1 MLINNNEY
9 LDIVETIKLEIKS
22 SQYKAAVSVNRELI
36 MLYYNIG
43 EIINEHKTWGN
54 KFIENLAADIRISFP
69 DAKGYSIRNLKYMAK
84 FAAEY
89 TEEQIVQEAL
99 AQITWYHNIALMDK
113 VKDVDTRLWYARKI
127 AENGWSRNVLVHQI
141 ESGLYERQ
149 ATVDKISNFESRL
162 AAPQSELAVQT
173 MKDPYVFDFIPFREN
188 MVERDIEEA
197 LVKDVTEY

>member
-1 MLINNNEY
+1 MLINDNEY

-22 SQYKAAVSVNRELI
+22 AQYKAAVSVNRELI

-43 EIINEHKTWGN
+43 KIINEHKTWGN

-69 DAKGYSIRNLKYMAK
+69 DTKGYSIRNLKYMAK

-113 VKDVDTRLWYARKI
+113 VKDVNTRLWYARKI
-127 AENGWSRNVLVHQI
+127 TENGWSRNVLVP
-141 ESGLYERQ
+141 
-149 ATVDKISNFESRL
+149 F
-162 AAPQSELAVQT
+162 
-173 MKDPYVFDFIPFREN
+173 MK
-188 MVERDIEEA
+188 
-197 LVKDVTEY
+197 KQ